1 MVTMEEPTKTE
12 ISHLSWGQI
21 DVTISGRS
29 YQYKDCLVWPGEAHE
44 WNWNLTGTRHEPG
57 IQFADIEEMLKHDL
71 EVVILS
77 QGMFNRLQVCPEL
90 KQILESKGI
99 EYHIVDTKRA
109 VELYND
115 LTRQGKRVGAAFHST
130 C

>member
-1 MVTMEEPTKTE
+1 MVAMEDQIKTE

-21 DVTISGRS
+21 EVTISGRS

-57 IQFADIEEMLKHDL
+57 IQFTDIEEMFKHNV

-77 QGMFNRLQVCPEL
+77 QGMFNRLQVCPET
-90 KQILESKGI
+90 KQILENKGI
-99 EYHIVDTKRA
+99 EYHIVDTKLA